1 MSKLNLRDLQT
12 NISADG
18 ITKEMDYA
26 NSQYHREYIMK
37 LHAYLILMILSC
49 ALTSSAYAAIDQK
62 NAQQLLRQ
70 PYKSIVDNLERDYFL
85 YLPNGYQEDSP
96 REWPVLIYLHG
107 DGERGNG
114 KEDLD
119 YVLGYGPLYEAWVQK
134 RDLPF
139 IIIAPQNHM
148 FGRNGADGPDYI
160 RNRTR
165 DAIPKR
171 LDVGVP
177 PHNTDMP
184 ALQMYGPMD
193 GAVVAASPPDGRF
206 LTKTGW
212 RKTDPDLISIL
223 DSVLLEHRADKD
235 RVYLSGASMG
245 GFGTWYFASKYPEK
259 FAAILPIVAYPSVQ
273 QAEAVAKA
281 GTPVWVFSG
290 GRDPA
295 VETKY
300 FFAGMNKMDEL
311 GANMRFTTEQD
322 MFHDEW
328 NRVYAGEDVY
338 NWLLQYKKR

>member
-1 MSKLNLRDLQT
+1 
-12 NISADG
+12 
-18 ITKEMDYA
+18 
-26 NSQYHREYIMK
+26 MK
-37 LHAYLILMILSC
+37 LRSYL
-49 ALTSSAYAAIDQK
+49 ALTIIGCTFTSGASSAIDQK
-62 NAQQLLRQ
+62 NEQQLLRH
-70 PYKSIVDNLERDYFL
+70 PYKSVVDNLERDYFL
-85 YLPNGYQEDSP
+85 FLPNGYEENSS
-96 REWPVLIYLHG
+96 RKWPVLIYLHG

-119 YVLGYGPLYEAWVQK
+119 FVLGYGPLYEVWVQK

-148 FGRNGADGPDYI
+148 FGRDGKDGPDYI

-165 DAIPKR
+165 EGIPKR
-171 LDVGVP
+171 LDEGVP

-184 ALQMYGPMD
+184 ALQMYGPMR
-193 GAVVAASPPDGRF
+193 GAVPAEDIPSERF
-206 LTKTGW
+206 QTETGW
-212 RKTDPDLISIL
+212 RKTDPDVITIL
-223 DSVLLEHRADKD
+223 DSVLQNYHADKD

-245 GFGTWYFASKYPEK
+245 GFGTWYYASQYPEK
-259 FAAILPIVAYPSVQ
+259 FAALLPVVGYPSVE

-281 GTPVWVFSG
+281 GIPVWVFSG

-300 FFAGMNKMDEL
+300 FFAGMNRMDEL

-322 MFHDEW
+322 MFHDVW
-328 NRVYAGEDVY
+328 NRVYASEDVY